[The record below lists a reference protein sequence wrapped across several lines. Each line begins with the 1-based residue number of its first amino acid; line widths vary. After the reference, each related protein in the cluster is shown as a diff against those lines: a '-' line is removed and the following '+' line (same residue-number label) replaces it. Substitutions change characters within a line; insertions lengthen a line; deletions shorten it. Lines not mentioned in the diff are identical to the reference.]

1 MDLLA
6 YYRRQSEE
14 QKEVIEQKEKI
25 IKLLQKENYELKQDI
40 YEKLSNLRD
49 LGESNDI
56 HKNIRMLDILETL
69 IDDLYYDIQEE
80 LED

>member
-69 IDDLYYDIQEE
+69 INDLYYDIQEE

>member
-80 LED
+80 L